1 VINTAH
7 PDFSTMSTEEEMAK
21 AWYAT
26 FAAGYCGAQ
35 QTQEDCLRHNAY
47 LPRSSTWSIPD
58 ILDSCPEKVDL
69 FVGPGSSFNSNLRY
83 NRQLSP
89 TRHICKWTGSACEKY
104 DDPPPSKPADVTN
117 AYYEIRSFYDD
128 QQVYELDRDYIY
140 PECTHFEPERC
151 PFQYGCTEE
160 QDSQYGAT
168 ELSCPGPAPPP
179 LPPNANSR
187 DYGFHSNARAFYQGP
202 FSRPG
207 QSLSTRASFIVKQYS
222 NVYRVQDCMG
232 KVQDHATTDVNNE
245 IIEFS
250 EHRLA
255 VDNQLSGSGVG
266 TLIKMENAVTEGNE
280 NPYAYTVHGCRYH
293 CKLARCQV
301 FELKRNEDTGPVGI
315 GSNPRECHCATF
327 DSNSAQQ
334 YDLVGES
341 IPNDDD
347 NRVTGSP
354 SSLPVNSFALDDDN
368 NCYLLYT
375 EVGNVDYTSNP
386 VNGAALADDPLAN
399 SNVDL
404 KLAWGCDGCAPAHE
418 MKLLQYD
425 PDRILAGDSQPAC
438 SEATAWNSATFV
450 SPQEITISIGKI
462 WNASVARGDHFGA
475 YYDSQNSGVGWVI
488 PSRVKAPT
496 HNYEHDLTCS
506 AEEAAWEPL
515 TLLQCMILAQHRR
528 DFNQLSIPVHSSVTT
543 LNDDAEATTQDALG
557 VCKFQDSIGWYFDA
571 LDHTNGAKETGIFN
585 GESVTVSQAL
595 AAVADECGSGSVA
608 CACIRQAPQHADTRG
623 LLQEFFVSWSPSSS
637 RMRMERARQLE
648 LESQPDGAPAD
659 FDAEAFKNGF
669 AAAASVSP
677 DIVTVTVSFES
688 DAELRVVVRVRPTGG
703 DFFSVRKRMNALART
718 DQRAKLV
725 DLTGA
730 AITRVA
736 LPYAKRIVAP
746 PPQPPPSPPS
756 PTPPTPPPRAPPPLP
771 GIPPLAPPLPL
782 PYFAIH
788 GGETCESASTPG
800 SALREP
806 TLAECR
812 EIAAQSA
819 DVFEVYNHPT
829 GELHEESGCLEWK
842 THDLD
847 AVEYIIND
855 ETHPC
860 PDSDDVTCYCVH
872 V

>member
-1 VINTAH
+1 
-7 PDFSTMSTEEEMAK
+7 MSTDHERAQ
-21 AWYAT
+21 AWYAA
-26 FAAGYCGAQ
+26 FGANYCAHAER
-35 QTQEDCLRHNAY
+35 QTEEDCRRHNAY
-47 LPRSSTWSIPD
+47 LSRRLATVVYGFRPNV
-58 ILDSCPEKVDL
+58 LNSCYDKVDDYGI
-69 FVGPGSSFNSNLRY
+69 FDQSDFFSDGS
-83 NRQLSP
+83 QP
-89 TRHICKWTGSACEKY
+89 TRHVCKWDADASACSAH
-104 DDPPPSKPADVTN
+104 PNPGTQSAHF
-117 AYYEIRSFYDD
+117 EIRYRRPDSGNDVD
-128 QQVYELDRDYIY
+128 IVHIY
-140 PECTHFEPERC
+140 PECTHFQPERC
-151 PFQYGCTEE
+151 PIDYGCSASYDTHYSAA
-160 QDSQYGAT
+160 DLT
-168 ELSCPGPAPPP
+168 CPAPPPPP
-179 LPPNANSR
+179 LPPNANSQ

-202 FSRPG
+202 VSRFG
-207 QSLSTRASFIVKQYS
+207 QSLSTRASFIVKEYS
-222 NVYRVQDCMG
+222 RVWTVQACMG
-232 KVQDHATTDVNNE
+232 KAQDHATTDATDE
-245 IIEFS
+245 ILELS

-255 VDNQLSGSGVG
+255 VDSQLSGPGVG
-266 TLIKMENAVTEGNE
+266 TLIKMENAVTEGDE

-293 CKLARCQV
+293 CKLARCDV
-301 FELKRNEDTGPVGI
+301 FELKRNEDTGPVGV

-327 DSNSAQQ
+327 DLNSAQQ
-334 YDLVGES
+334 YDLVGED

-354 SSLPVNSFALDDDN
+354 SSLPVNSFALDDQH

-375 EVGNVDYTSNP
+375 EVGGVNYTSNP
-386 VNGAALADDPLAN
+386 GNAAALADDPLAN

-404 KLAWGCDGCAPAHE
+404 KLAWGCDDCEPAHQ
-418 MKLLQYD
+418 MKLLRYD
-425 PDRILAGDSQPAC
+425 TDRILDADPQPLC
-438 SEATAWNSATFV
+438 SEAGEWNSARFV
-450 SPQEITISIGKI
+450 LPQEITINVGQAWADAAGTSY
-462 WNASVARGDHFGA
+462 AQYLFD
-475 YYDSQNSGVGWVI
+475 DSGVGWVI
-488 PSRVKAPT
+488 PSRIDAPM
-496 HNYEHDLTCS
+496 HEMELTRSCT

-528 DFNQLSIPVHSSVTT
+528 DFHQLSIPVHESVTT

-557 VCKFQDSIGWYFDA
+557 VCKFKDSTGWYFDA
-571 LDHTNGAKETGIFN
+571 LDHTNGAKETGTFS
-585 GESVTVSQAL
+585 GGSVTVSQAL
-595 AAVADECGSGSVA
+595 AAVADECDNGDVA
-608 CACIRQAPQHADTRG
+608 CACVRKASEHAGTRG
-623 LLQEFFVSWSPSSS
+623 LLQEFFASWSPSSS

-648 LESQPDGAPAD
+648 LESQPDGAPAG

-688 DAELRVVVRVRPTGG
+688 DAELRVVVRVLPSGG
-703 DFFSVRKRMNALART
+703 DFFAVRKRMTALARS

-736 LPYAKRIVAP
+736 PPYAKRIVAP

-756 PTPPTPPPRAPPPLP
+756 PTLPPRAPPPLP

-788 GGETCESASTPG
+788 KGQTCESASTPG

-812 EIAAQSA
+812 DIAAQST

-829 GELHEESGCLEWK
+829 GALHEESGCLEWK